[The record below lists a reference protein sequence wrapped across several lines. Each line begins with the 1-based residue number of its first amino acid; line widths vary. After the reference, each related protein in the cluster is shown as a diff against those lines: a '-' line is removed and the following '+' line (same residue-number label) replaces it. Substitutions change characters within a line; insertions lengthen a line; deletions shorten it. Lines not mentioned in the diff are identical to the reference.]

1 MPAVLRLSRLS
12 RAAAASS
19 RRLASS
25 WLKPFEIPAKLGPV
39 RLRPDPV
46 PLHAGIVIASSD
58 EAISRAQ
65 SLHPQAELIA
75 AGSARREYEVL
86 LATCNGERFLAEQ
99 IASILEQTVLPQRL
113 LIADDNSSDRTGD
126 LIREWQQQSPVPM
139 EVLPAAVAD
148 RLGSS
153 RNFERLLQASQ
164 APYVMLADQDDIWDR
179 DKAERLL
186 HQIARLEHR
195 WGTHKPLLVHG
206 DLRLID
212 AEGHRFAASFHRCQG
227 LNPERCSTLE
237 IGLQNVVT
245 GCASLLNRACV
256 RQALPFPDQVVL
268 HDWWLAL
275 VAAETGAIA
284 YLPEACV
291 SYRQHGSN
299 VVGAVGWRRQLMGRL
314 RQVGTSA
321 NRQVSAQQL
330 ISPGL
335 LQLSACLDRFG
346 SANRLSRLEGL
357 WSSRP
362 WIRLQTAWRLGLR
375 KHGLWRTLGFYAAL
389 WIAQPWKH

>member
-1 MPAVLRLSRLS
+1 VADG
-12 RAAAASS
+12 
-19 RRLASS
+19 
-25 WLKPFEIPAKLGPV
+25 W
-39 RLRPDPV
+39 
-46 PLHAGIVIASSD
+46 
-58 EAISRAQ
+58 
-65 SLHPQAELIA
+65 
-75 AGSARREYEVL
+75 EYEVL
-86 LATCNGERFLAEQ
+86 LATCNGERFLTEQ

-126 LIREWQQQSPVPM
+126 LITAWREQSPVAI
-139 EVLPAAVAD
+139 EVLPLAASG
-148 RLGSS
+148 RLGSC

-164 APYVMLADQDDIWDR
+164 AAYVMLADQDDLWDP

-186 HQIARLEHR
+186 HQIARLEQR
-195 WGTHKPLLVHG
+195 WGQHKPLLVHA

-212 AEGHRFAASFHRCQG
+212 ADGRSLADSFHRCQG
-227 LNPERCSTLE
+227 LYPERCSTLE

-275 VAAETGAIA
+275 VAAQAGAIA

-299 VVGAVGWRRQLMGRL
+299 VVGAVGWRRQLIVRL
-314 RQVGTSA
+314 RQVSSAA
-321 NRQVSAQQL
+321 NRQALARQL

-335 LQLSACLDRFG
+335 LQLHACLHRFG
-346 SANRLSRLEGL
+346 SAGMLSRLEGL
-357 WSSRP
+357 WSCRP
-362 WIRLQTAWRLGLR
+362 WIRLQTVRRLGLR

-389 WIAQPWKH
+389 WVAQPSKH

>member
-1 MPAVLRLSRLS
+1 MGLDPLVI
-12 RAAAASS
+12 
-19 RRLASS
+19 
-25 WLKPFEIPAKLGPV
+25 EGPAKLV
-39 RLRPDPV
+39 AARLFADSV
-46 PLHAGIVIASSD
+46 PLQPEPLTASS
-58 EAISRAQ
+58 ELAVSGVQA
-65 SLHPQAELIA
+65 LHLQAELSD
-75 AGSARREYEVL
+75 AGTARRDYEVL
-86 LATCNGERFLAEQ
+86 LATFNGERFLAEQ
-99 IASILEQTVLPQRL
+99 IPSILEQTVLPQRL
-113 LIADDNSSDRTGD
+113 LIADDGSTDRTCN
-126 LIREWQQQSPVPM
+126 LISAWQAQSPVPI
-139 EVLPAAVAD
+139 EVLPAATAD

-186 HQIARLEHR
+186 HQIARLEQC

-212 AEGHRFAASFHRCQG
+212 AEGRCFAASFHRCQG
-227 LNPERCSTLE
+227 LNPARSSTLE

-275 VAAETGAIA
+275 VAAAAGAIA

-299 VVGAVGWRRQLMGRL
+299 VVGAVGWRRQLMGHL

-321 NRQVSAQQL
+321 NRQASARQL

-335 LQLSACLDRFG
+335 LQLYACLDRFG
-346 SANRLSRLEGL
+346 SAVTHSRLEGL
-357 WSSRP
+357 WSRSP
-362 WIRLQTAWRLGLR
+362 WIRLQTAWQLGLR

-389 WIAQPWKH
+389 WIAKPWKH